1 MTSSFSSML
10 LSALLIF
17 DRKDY
22 LENIELA
29 KKIIDFAEKILS
41 DAKGLAD
48 INITSFERIVFL
60 GSGSLYGLSRETCLK
75 SFRINSW

>member
-29 KKIIDFAEKILS
+29 KKIIDFAEK
-41 DAKGLAD
+41 
-48 INITSFERIVFL
+48 NII
-60 GSGSLYGLSRETCLK
+60 
-75 SFRINSW
+75 